1 MDLEI
6 QVPCVSDIG
15 VVIYG
20 IFFICIFFHLIFW
33 VRDQGIREA
42 LFSGTL
48 SLMDNALF

>member
-15 VVIYG
+15 VVIMVFSLYVS
-20 IFFICIFFHLIFW
+20 FSPNFW

-48 SLMDNALF
+48 SLW